1 MSVGMPLTF
10 LYLDPLKNSII
21 QDNPKYVGLKCTI
34 FSYTYTIL
42 TCNSRRT
49 DMVYQAATLPC
60 VVVQFSWGFLSE
72 EVCSKSSALTAA
84 LLISTTSPL
93 LIAAWCYPLICNHNL
108 RSLLKSLPI
117 ESIYIYL
124 ISSYLA
130 FVEINFSLLRLFA
143 CLLLVLCTIELN
155 AY

>member
-1 MSVGMPLTF
+1 MSVDKPLTF
-10 LYLDPLKNSII
+10 LYLNSLKTASIII

-72 EVCSKSSALTAA
+72 EVCSKSAALTAN
-84 LLISTTSPL
+84 LFISTTSPL

-108 RSLLKSLPI
+108 RSFCSLLKSLPI
-117 ESIYIYL
+117 DSISIYL

-143 CLLLVLCTIELN
+143 CL
-155 AY
+155 